1 VSNING
7 QHKKKLAFKNYIAVM
22 KKNIA
27 TDVDS
32 YISGYSPK
40 IQKMLKQLRAAIKKA
55 APEAEESISYMM
67 PAYKLNGPLV
77 YFGAYEKHIGFYPTG
92 TGVAAFQK
100 EIASYNSSK
109 GAIQFPLDQ
118 PLPLALV
125 EKIVKFKV
133 KENLMKAELKK
144 KK

>member
-1 VSNING
+1 
-7 QHKKKLAFKNYIAVM
+7 M

-27 TDVDS
+27 SDVDS
-32 YISGYSPK
+32 YIADYPPK
-40 IQKMLKQLRAAIKKA
+40 VQKMLKQLRAAIRKA
-55 APEAEESISYMM
+55 APKAEESISYKM

-109 GAIQFPLDQ
+109 GAIQFPLGQ
-118 PLPLALV
+118 PLPLSLV

-133 KENLMKAELKK
+133 KENLMKAEIKK

>member
-1 VSNING
+1 
-7 QHKKKLAFKNYIAVM
+7 M

-32 YISGYSPK
+32 YISGYPPTV
-40 IQKMLKQLRAAIKKA
+40 QKMLKQLRAAVRKA
-55 APEAEESISYMM
+55 APKAEESISYMM

-92 TGVAAFQK
+92 SGVAAFQK
-100 EIASYNSSK
+100 EIASYKSSK

-118 PLPLALV
+118 PLPLELV
-125 EKIVKFKV
+125 EKIVKFKA
-133 KENLMKAELKK
+133 KENMMKAEIKK

>member
-1 VSNING
+1 
-7 QHKKKLAFKNYIAVM
+7 M

-32 YISGYSPK
+32 YISGYPPPV
-40 IQKMLKQLRAAIKKA
+40 QKMLKQLRAAIRKA
-55 APEAEESISYMM
+55 APKAEESISYMM
-67 PAYKLNGPLV
+67 PAYKLHGPLV

-92 TGVAAFQK
+92 SGVAAFQQ
-100 EIASYNSSK
+100 EISSYKSSK

-118 PLPLALV
+118 TLPLALV

-133 KENLMKAELKK
+133 KENLIKAEIKK

>member
-1 VSNING
+1 
-7 QHKKKLAFKNYIAVM
+7 M

-27 TDVDS
+27 SDVDS
-32 YISGYSPK
+32 YIADYPPK
-40 IQKMLKQLRAAIKKA
+40 VQKMLKQLRAAIRKA
-55 APEAEESISYMM
+55 APKAEESISYMM
-67 PAYKLNGPLV
+67 PAYKLHGPLV

-100 EIASYNSSK
+100 EIASYKSSK

-125 EKIVKFKV
+125 EKIVTFKV
-133 KENLMKAELKK
+133 KENMIKADVKK
-144 KK
+144 QK

>member
-1 VSNING
+1 
-7 QHKKKLAFKNYIAVM
+7 M
-22 KKNIA
+22 KKITATNVDEFIA
-27 TDVDS
+27 AYPPSV
-32 YISGYSPK
+32 
-40 IQKMLKQLRAAIKKA
+40 QKMLKQLRAAIKKA

-67 PAYKLNGPLV
+67 PAYKLHGPLV

-100 EIASYNSSK
+100 EIASYKSSK
-109 GAIQFPLDQ
+109 GAIQFPLDE
-118 PLPLALV
+118 PLPLTLV

-133 KENLMKAELKK
+133 KENMMKAEIKK

>member
-1 VSNING
+1 
-7 QHKKKLAFKNYIAVM
+7 M
-22 KKNIA
+22 KKIIA

-32 YISGYSPK
+32 YISGYPPK
-40 IQKMLKQLRAAIKKA
+40 VQKMLKQLRAAIKKA

-100 EIASYNSSK
+100 EIASYKTSK

-133 KENLMKAELKK
+133 KENLLKAEVKK

>member
-1 VSNING
+1 
-7 QHKKKLAFKNYIAVM
+7 M

-32 YISGYSPK
+32 YISGYPPTV
-40 IQKMLKQLRAAIKKA
+40 QKMLKQLRAAVRKA
-55 APEAEESISYMM
+55 APKAEESISYMM

-92 TGVAAFQK
+92 SGIAAFQK
-100 EIASYNSSK
+100 EIASYKSSK

-133 KENLMKAELKK
+133 KENLKKAEIKK

>member
-1 VSNING
+1 
-7 QHKKKLAFKNYIAVM
+7 M

-32 YISGYSPK
+32 YISDYPSK
-40 IQKMLKQLRAAIKKA
+40 VQKMLKQLRVVIKKA
-55 APEAEESISYMM
+55 APKAEESISYMM
-67 PAYKLNGPLV
+67 PAYKLHGPLV

-100 EIASYNSSK
+100 EIASYKSSK

-133 KENLMKAELKK
+133 KENMMKAEIKK

>member
-1 VSNING
+1 
-7 QHKKKLAFKNYIAVM
+7 M

-32 YISGYSPK
+32 YISEYPPTV
-40 IQKMLKQLRAAIKKA
+40 QKMLKQLRAAIRKA
-55 APEAEESISYMM
+55 APKAEESISYMM

-92 TGVAAFQK
+92 AGVAAFQK
-100 EIASYNSSK
+100 EIASYKSSK

-125 EKIVKFKV
+125 EKIVKYRV
-133 KENLMKAELKK
+133 KQNQLKAEKK
-144 KK
+144 TNGKVP